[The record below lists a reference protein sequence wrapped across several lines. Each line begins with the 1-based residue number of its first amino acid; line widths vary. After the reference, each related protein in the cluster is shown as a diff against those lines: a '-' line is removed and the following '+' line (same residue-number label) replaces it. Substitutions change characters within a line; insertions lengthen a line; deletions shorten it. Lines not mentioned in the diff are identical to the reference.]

1 MPHEMRGN
9 LLSLPTGAGSLSALH
24 TKRRKQ
30 RKHQRAYAIAYE
42 NMGKWTITN
51 PGCSYTYLKD
61 NKPVRF
67 SQGTTGIRIQTQ
79 WYHLVSPADFESS
92 SGNGVQRLTTLVMEP
107 RIG

>member
-1 MPHEMRGN
+1 MKCGEIYFLSPQGQDRS
-9 LLSLPTGAGSLSALH
+9 LLCVQNVE
-24 TKRRKQ
+24 KQ
-30 RKHQRAYAIAYE
+30 RKHQRACAIAYE

-79 WYHLVSPADFESS
+79 WYHLISPADFESS